1 VGAEVEG
8 MARIHS
14 IITVTLGGILYRDI
28 AEIPRW
34 IDFRLCNELYCT
46 EYMSK
51 LRLRIGQHD
60 TRCVGRHSFHL
71 APLAY
76 IEFFTDPITR
86 LEFEDHQQLWD
97 VLKQMNLH
105 GGWFA
110 ISVDASV

>member
-1 VGAEVEG
+1 

-34 IDFRLCNELYCT
+34 IDFPLCNEHYCT
-46 EYMSK
+46 DYMPT
-51 LRLRIGQHD
+51 LHVRNGQRGSH
-60 TRCVGRHSFHL
+60 CVGRQSFHL

-76 IEFFTDPITR
+76 IEFFTDPLTR
-86 LEFEDHQQLWD
+86 LEFEEHEQLWD
-97 VLKQMNLH
+97 LLKLMNRH

-110 ISVDASV
+110 ISMDARVQTTSS